1 MGYKQNNP
9 LPRMKSALKMMKADK
24 KMGMHRDSA
33 MYMGHK
39 ESPAMNYDTDKG
51 SHAHPHDG
59 PKKYGAMKGDQSATK
74 KDYESGGPGMMSKG
88 PHKEKWERQANRARR
103 ANERG
108 NTERGAK
115 LEAKARKNY
124 KN

>member
-1 MGYKQNNP
+1 MGYGSKEVKGGSWMSKHSLANSRFIKDMP
-9 LPRMKSALKMMKADK
+9 IEHD
-24 KMGMHRDSA
+24 MHRD
-33 MYMGHK
+33 GPK
-39 ESPAMNYDTDKG
+39 NYDTDKG